1 MYSNEVL
8 NERKRYPP
16 YNICNDSNPLS
27 SSNSNN
33 QPLNNQVLGLL
44 TVSVTLTL
52 KMYSNEVLNERKG
65 LFNPDCILA

>member
-8 NERKRYPP
+8 NERKGLFNLTVATLIER
-16 YNICNDSNPLS
+16 NICNDSNPLS

-44 TVSVTLTL
+44 TVSVTLL
-52 KMYSNEVLNERKG
+52 R
-65 LFNPDCILA
+65 